1 MTSFL
6 QTHTSEQQHE
16 LELKVS
22 ELYRDLLEYDGED
35 REEMLLL
42 LRDRHT
48 RYLQGGLGQLPGG
61 FVSLDASRPWI
72 CYWVLHGLALLE
84 APLPK
89 HISAS
94 DVSEASMDSRCSAL
108 CSCDSLHI
116 I

>member
-1 MTSFL
+1 MATFL
-6 QTHTSEQQHE
+6 QTHTSKQQHE
-16 LELKVS
+16 LELKVA
-22 ELYRDLLEYDGED
+22 ELYADLQEYEDDDD

-72 CYWVLHGLALLE
+72 CYWVLHGLALLQ

-89 HISAS
+89 DISAS
-94 DVSEASMDSRCSAL
+94 EVRGSFAATYCGQDRWWC
-108 CSCDSLHI
+108 
-116 I
+116 